1 MIENLSLR
9 CIWLYVIIM
18 WRTSLGVNL
27 HSIVFPSDSNRIGT
41 HNHLVRKRTL
51 NHLAQLAKWLSS
63 VVSTY
68 VYCAFIWLYVII
80 TSRTSLR
87 VNLDTLCGVPES

>member
-1 MIENLSLR
+1 MIENLFLR

-27 HSIVFPSDSNRIGT
+27 HSIVFPSDSNRIRT

-51 NHLAQLAKWLSS
+51 NHLAPLAKWLSS

-68 VYCAFIWLYVII
+68 VYSAFDFMLL
-80 TSRTSLR
+80 SRHAR
-87 VNLDTLCGVPES
+87 VSEWI